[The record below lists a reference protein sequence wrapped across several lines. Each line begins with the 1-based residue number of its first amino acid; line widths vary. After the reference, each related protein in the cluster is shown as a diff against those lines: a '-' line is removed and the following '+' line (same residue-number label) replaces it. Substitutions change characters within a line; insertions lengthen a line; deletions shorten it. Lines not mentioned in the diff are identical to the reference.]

1 MATTC
6 QLDDYV
12 CSMVIEWLTFEVP
25 VHEQAEWLDLEERV
39 WSRYLEQQAG
49 FVRKEIWI
57 DEEIPNQVNAVIWW
71 ESLEL
76 WKTITPEQVAEVD
89 QGMGSAW
96 KPCTM
101 KVYQVRRQC

>member
-1 MATTC
+1 ME
-6 QLDDYV
+6 
-12 CSMVIEWLTFEVP
+12 SMVIEWLTFEVP
-25 VHEQAEWLDLEERV
+25 ADEQAEWLALEESI
-39 WSRYLEQQAG
+39 WSRFLEQQPG

-57 DEEIPNQVNAVIWW
+57 DEEAPDLVNAVIWW

-76 WKTITPEQVAEVD
+76 WKAITPEHVAAVD
-89 QGMGSAW
+89 SRMGTAW